1 MKKKQIEGKE
11 MNNKFDYINLMDI
24 SKMNLNKCIDE
35 AIEMYKKEK
44 SEENKLK
51 LIKLIEDR
59 KKIFLFDKET
69 IKKYV

>member
-1 MKKKQIEGKE
+1 